1 MTELMLSRRP
11 ATTDDLPFL
20 LELRE
25 RTIAAQLAR
34 SGESLSADQ
43 HLARLM
49 YEFHIAEVVLDHGAP
64 VGMVKVQRGS
74 DPWTIVQLQ
83 VSPEVQGRG
92 IGTWLLRQIIGESR
106 DAGVGLALFVLR
118 DNPAKR
124 LYASLGFVI
133 AGGTGT
139 EDYMRLEGSGRPVG

>member
-11 ATTDDLPFL
+11 ATNDDVPFL
-20 LELRE
+20 LELRR
-25 RTIAAQLAR
+25 RTIAVQLAQA
-34 SGESLSADQ
+34 GEALSDDQ

-49 YEFHIAEVVLDHGAP
+49 DEFHIAEVVLDHGAP

-74 DPWTIVQLQ
+74 ELWTIVQLQ
-83 VSPEVQGRG
+83 VSPGMQGRG
-92 IGTWLLRQIIGESR
+92 IATWLLRQIIAEAKE
-106 DAGVGLALFVLR
+106 AGTGLALFVLR

-133 AGGTGT
+133 AGGTEA
-139 EDYMRLEGSGRPVG
+139 EDYLRFETGDPSVG